1 LTKIL
6 GRLGA
11 LPDKDRNEVKVAAL
25 EATKGRYFV
34 PNIGPQTDAYF
45 SQADELFY
53 GGGAGGGKSALLCCG
68 LATEEHKKAII
79 FRREYPQ
86 IKGLVDEVR
95 RQIRTR
101 AGYNAQ
107 NKLWRLPNGNQLEF
121 GSVQH
126 EYDKEKYQGRAHDLK
141 GFDEIT
147 HFTESQYRFLIAW
160 NRTTVPGQRCR
171 VVATGNPP
179 ISAEGAWVIKYWGP
193 WLDPTHPH
201 PAKPGEL
208 RRFAVIDGSD
218 KEVDR
223 DHPNARS
230 RTFIPARLEDNPDLL
245 KTGYAAVI
253 EGMPEP
259 LRTMMREGRFD
270 AEPPCWSGSSASR
283 LKLGLTRPSIGQT
296 LADDTSS
303 DLGAL
308 AVVDAWRGAVV
319 VAQTRH

>member
-1 LTKIL
+1 
-6 GRLGA
+6 
-11 LPDKDRNEVKVAAL
+11 LPDKDRNEVKAAAL

-53 GGGAGGGKSALLCCG
+53 GGGAGGGKSALLCG
-68 LATEEHKKAII
+68 LAIEEHKKAII

-160 NRTTVPGQRCR
+160 NRTTAPGQRCR

-179 ISAEGAWVIKYWGP
+179 ISVEGAWVIKYWGP
-193 WLDPTHPH
+193 VAGPDALPS
-201 PAKPGEL
+201 GE
-208 RRFAVIDGSD
+208 
-218 KEVDR
+218 
-223 DHPNARS
+223 AR
-230 RTFIPARLEDNPDLL
+230 
-245 KTGYAAVI
+245 
-253 EGMPEP
+253 
-259 LRTMMREGRFD
+259 
-270 AEPPCWSGSSASR
+270 
-283 LKLGLTRPSIGQT
+283 
-296 LADDTSS
+296 
-303 DLGAL
+303 
-308 AVVDAWRGAVV
+308 
-319 VAQTRH
+319 